1 MDASKDV
8 SMAAAAPVQVNH
20 EHERDAAMAKRV
32 LRKIDRRLMPLL
44 FITYMFNFMDKTILS
59 SASVFHLRE
68 DTASDMS
75 NLVGQQYSWVASV
88 FYFGYFFWE
97 YPTTLIIAR
106 IPVAKYLVA
115 NTFFWGVVVALTAA
129 CTNYGGLITV
139 RFLLGVA
146 EATITPLFMF
156 VTSTWYLRDEIPTR
170 TGIWFAGNSVGGL
183 VASFVAYGAGHIEYP
198 LRPWQWM
205 YIILGV
211 ATFVWAIPLLVFL
224 PDSISKAKFL
234 TEEER
239 KYAADRVVIAGTGR
253 TENTTW
259 RKEQALECLMDP
271 KTWMIFSM
279 SLLTQIP
286 NGGTQNFGNLVLK
299 SFGFTSLQSTLLVI
313 PASVISAATI
323 SGTGYLAGRFRQMNC
338 ILIVCVVIPAVVGS
352 SLIYVRPKT
361 SSGVQLFGYF
371 LLSTGPGGIPLLMS
385 LVGANY
391 KGVTKKMTMTAM
403 MFIAYCAGNIAG
415 PQFFHAS
422 EAPHYNTAF
431 RAILVCYSLVVGLA
445 VILRFYLQY
454 MNHRREKL
462 EGVKGSSGAG
472 GIVAGGKL
480 ADVDDGRNLAEHAG
494 EVELQAEDYDDV
506 TDWKTFGF
514 RYRL

>member
-1 MDASKDV
+1 M
-8 SMAAAAPVQVNH
+8 
-20 EHERDAAMAKRV
+20 
-32 LRKIDRRLMPLL
+32 
-44 FITYMFNFMDKTILS
+44 
-59 SASVFHLRE
+59 
-68 DTASDMS
+68 
-75 NLVGQQYSWVASV
+75 
-88 FYFGYFFWE
+88 
-97 YPTTLIIAR
+97 II
-106 IPVAKYLVA
+106 A

-286 NGGTQNFGNLVLK
+286 NGGSKF
-299 SFGFTSLQSTLLVI
+299 
-313 PASVISAATI
+313 P
-323 SGTGYLAGRFRQMNC
+323 
-338 ILIVCVVIPAVVGS
+338 
-352 SLIYVRPKT
+352 
-361 SSGVQLFGYF
+361 
-371 LLSTGPGGIPLLMS
+371 
-385 LVGANY
+385 
-391 KGVTKKMTMTAM
+391 
-403 MFIAYCAGNIAG
+403 IA
-415 PQFFHAS
+415 
-422 EAPHYNTAF
+422 
-431 RAILVCYSLVVGLA
+431 L
-445 VILRFYLQY
+445 
-454 MNHRREKL
+454 
-462 EGVKGSSGAG
+462 
-472 GIVAGGKL
+472 
-480 ADVDDGRNLAEHAG
+480 
-494 EVELQAEDYDDV
+494 
-506 TDWKTFGF
+506 
-514 RYRL
+514 